1 MTDLEELSVTINE
14 LNNIWPLLDGDERN
28 NILDERDKLDELAS
42 ELAHK
47 TINQGEPA
55 LIIAIDS
62 LNEAIQIATDVKTS
76 INDLS
81 ARTEKVAKLV
91 RKVSKAAGKVSKLVA
106 LL

>member
-1 MTDLEELSVTINE
+1 MTELDELSVTINE
-14 LNNIWPLLDGDERN
+14 LNNIWPLLEGDEKN
-28 NILDERDKLDELAS
+28 SVLDERDRLDELAA

-55 LIIAIDS
+55 LLIAIDS
-62 LNEAIQIATDVKTS
+62 LKEATVLANDVKAS

-81 ARTEKVAKLV
+81 VRTEKVAKLV
-91 RKVSKAAGKVSKLVA
+91 KKVSKAAGKVSGLIA

>member
-1 MTDLEELSVTINE
+1 MTELEELSVTINE
-14 LNNIWPLLDGDERN
+14 LNNIWPLLEGDERN
-28 NILDERDKLDELAS
+28 NVLDERDKLDELAS

-62 LNEAIQIATDVKTS
+62 LKEAIQIATDVKTS

-81 ARTEKVAKLV
+81 ARTEKVAKMV
-91 RKVSKAAGKVSKLVA
+91 KKVSKAAGKVSKLVA